1 MALWDKS
8 QRLQGP
14 LLEQMKQL
22 YGPRFP
28 IEVRHYLA
36 TWIEAQMWYVHTH
49 THTHT
54 LSHPRTHAH
63 THSNVSLLFVFI
75 FININNLVCVLCMCL
90 YSVILEILMEQVI
103 TLLRWWWL
111 KALIDQW
118 AVGSALLI
126 IK

>member
-36 TWIEAQMWYVHTH
+36 TWIEAQMWYVPTH
-49 THTHT
+49 TIVI
-54 LSHPRTHAH
+54 HP
-63 THSNVSLLFVFI
+63 L
-75 FININNLVCVLCMCL
+75 
-90 YSVILEILMEQVI
+90 
-103 TLLRWWWL
+103 
-111 KALIDQW
+111 
-118 AVGSALLI
+118 
-126 IK
+126 

>member
-54 LSHPRTHAH
+54 LSHPRTHTH
-63 THSNVSLLFVFI
+63 THTAMCHYYLFSF
-75 FININNLVCVLCMCL
+75 
-90 YSVILEILMEQVI
+90 
-103 TLLRWWWL
+103 
-111 KALIDQW
+111 
-118 AVGSALLI
+118 LLI
-126 IK
+126 LIIWYACYACACTVLY